1 MNTQPTAEEK
11 ANLRLAKK
19 LSRSTMRYLKE
30 KAARQ
35 EAVEKLKGTAR
46 FLLKEGYKHEFVS
59 AITGLCLKTL
69 SAMQRDINLNTRLT
83 VQQTI
88 AKNASLTSV
97 TSESAQEQ

>member
-1 MNTQPTAEEK
+1 MNTQPTPEEK
-11 ANLRLAKK
+11 ANLRLAQK
-19 LSRSTMRYLKE
+19 LSRSTMRYLEE

-35 EAVEKLKGTAR
+35 EAVEKLKDTAR

-69 SAMQRDINLNTRLT
+69 SVIQRDINVNTKLT
-83 VQQTI
+83 VQQAI

-97 TSESAQEQ
+97 TSGNAQEQ